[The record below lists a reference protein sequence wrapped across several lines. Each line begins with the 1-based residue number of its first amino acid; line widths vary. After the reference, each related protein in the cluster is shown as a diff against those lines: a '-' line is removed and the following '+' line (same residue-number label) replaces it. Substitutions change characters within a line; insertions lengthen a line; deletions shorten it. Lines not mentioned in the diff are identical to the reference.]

1 MGAILPDATLEAL
14 ARALALSLPGT
25 DRVSVSVLGVLA
37 TGYPARSRRPPGSG
51 QAAR

>member
-1 MGAILPDATLEAL
+1 MGAILPDATLEGL

-37 TGYPARSRRPPGSG
+37 TGCLLYTSPSPRD
-51 QAAR
+51 